1 MCPKTQAN
9 TSHEC
14 WHSLYGLEACCH
26 YPSQPALPPLHCFPS
41 SPTQQSHLTSCW
53 QNQTQPSCTVLVLP
67 PVDSYERLI
76 LSSLFFPLKGLIPII
91 SPSIISNRH
100 CLSPKTSIFFPIFFS
115 ETSGNT
121 SSYLPH
127 NTLHLCL
134 IWVPK
139 PSLIRADE
147 HKGSYRHYSICDTE
161 QKSHL
166 FKSDIGTKS
175 IAINLGSPW
184 RCPDVLFR
192 INPEICAS
200 FLTFKKNV
208 LKYQQAWS
216 VTSNFS
222 FNLCIAALENKKTVI
237 QVTGVTLMTG
247 SAGIIEARGCEN
259 GHLSPTPNCFLESH
273 SGVIYRVER
282 TLQLLAS
289 CSCPHWTSLLF
300 CLSFLSSLI
309 RCFSHP
315 PTWHHQTW
323 IQILPVPLTR
333 CVTWGVP
340 GSWASVFLSLK
351 WESWRYQSH
360 KVMMRT
366 RCLHK
371 FRRQWVCVTLL
382 VRTGENKHSTTVSSG
397 FLLLCVFHLC

>member
-175 IAINLGSPW
+175 IAINLGSP
-184 RCPDVLFR
+184 
-192 INPEICAS
+192 
-200 FLTFKKNV
+200 
-208 LKYQQAWS
+208 
-216 VTSNFS
+216 
-222 FNLCIAALENKKTVI
+222 
-237 QVTGVTLMTG
+237 
-247 SAGIIEARGCEN
+247 
-259 GHLSPTPNCFLESH
+259 
-273 SGVIYRVER
+273 
-282 TLQLLAS
+282 
-289 CSCPHWTSLLF
+289 
-300 CLSFLSSLI
+300 
-309 RCFSHP
+309 
-315 PTWHHQTW
+315 
-323 IQILPVPLTR
+323 
-333 CVTWGVP
+333 
-340 GSWASVFLSLK
+340 
-351 WESWRYQSH
+351 
-360 KVMMRT
+360 
-366 RCLHK
+366 
-371 FRRQWVCVTLL
+371 
-382 VRTGENKHSTTVSSG
+382 
-397 FLLLCVFHLC
+397 